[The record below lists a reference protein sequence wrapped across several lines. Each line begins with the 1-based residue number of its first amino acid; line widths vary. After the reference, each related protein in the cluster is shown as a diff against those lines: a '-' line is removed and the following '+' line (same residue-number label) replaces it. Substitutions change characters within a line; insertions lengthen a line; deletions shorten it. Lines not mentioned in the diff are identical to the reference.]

1 MSDATTYPLSSLNTK
16 SIRLSG
22 SFAPNGSSALVATST
37 FGRGFT
43 IARTS
48 QGLFTITLAEKY
60 VRLRCATISI
70 QKVSAGIGFVQLGAV
85 DVSSAKTIQIRIV
98 DELGAVQDLAADA
111 NNRVHF
117 DLDLSNDTVAL

>member
-1 MSDATTYPLSSLNTK
+1 MADASTYPLPSLNTK
-16 SIRLSG
+16 SVRVAG

-37 FGRGFT
+37 YGRGFT
-43 IARTS
+43 VARTS
-48 QGLFTITLAEKY
+48 QGLFTVTLAEKY
-60 VRLRCATISI
+60 VRLRSGGLTI
-70 QKVSAGIGFVQLGAV
+70 QKVAAGIGFVQLGAV

-117 DLDLSNDTVAL
+117 DFELSVDTVAL

>member
-1 MSDATTYPLSSLNTK
+1 MSDASTYPLNSLNTK

-43 IARTS
+43 VVRTS

-60 VRLRCATISI
+60 VRLRSAQLCI
-70 QKVSAGIGFVQLGAV
+70 QKASAGIGFVQLGEV

-117 DLDLSNDTVAL
+117 DFDLSNDTVAL